1 MEALCSPYSTCTSCL
16 TLELNVC
23 IINQHAA
30 SEVGTSHD
38 FCAHCLLVCFHSHQP
53 ALASDGRVW
62 LRSLLPVPLGAAPG
76 TRDWQGQRPIWD
88 NIEWDPS
95 SVQEFSLQLSQ
106 LLVVD
111 AACDC
116 TSYRCLRLH
125 PGVLPFPVSPL
136 PYMFF
141 EEYLLVNHFYTD
153 PTSGSVLGELN
164 WRHVLHITIFFH
176 VNGYLHF

>member
-1 MEALCSPYSTCTSCL
+1 MLPLLHLHIMLNPRVKCLYNKPACSRWGWNFPWFLCPLSPGVLSLPPASTCFWWKGLAPEPASC
-16 TLELNVC
+16 TLG
-23 IINQHAA
+23 
-30 SEVGTSHD
+30 S
-38 FCAHCLLVCFHSHQP
+38 
-53 ALASDGRVW
+53 R
-62 LRSLLPVPLGAAPG
+62 PG

-164 WRHVLHITIFFH
+164 WRHVLRITIFFH
-176 VNGYLHF
+176 INGYLHF